1 MARSFAKTSRK
12 PTGPSRGFGVF
23 YKDNAMKTSTNAR
36 NAIRKDGYS
45 LLGTVMT
52 VPIKLMRASMGGGN
66 FMEMNHIKCELFNI
80 VMNNS
85 FTLKNPEY
93 SQAIPCPRAKAYAPH
108 RPRGRHPA
116 DMVADHLGTAGSA
129 EVSTGHLRWPG
140 CARPAWGLGPLGQP
154 RQLRSAWV
162 RWDSTARRPTS
173 TAGQPGTL

>member
-23 YKDNAMKTSTNAR
+23 YKDNAMKTSANAR

-66 FMEMNHIKCELFNI
+66 FMEINHIKCELFNI

-85 FTLKNPEY
+85 CTLKT
-93 SQAIPCPRAKAYAPH
+93 SRIFSS
-108 RPRGRHPA
+108 HP
-116 DMVADHLGTAGSA
+116 LS
-129 EVSTGHLRWPG
+129 
-140 CARPAWGLGPLGQP
+140 P
-154 RQLRSAWV
+154 RQGLR
-162 RWDSTARRPTS
+162 P
-173 TAGQPGTL
+173 P